1 MVRLFSYYFIIG
13 ISNLKLKT
21 KNVIRQE
28 IKYNKNKLSYWEDEE
43 KR

>member
-1 MVRLFSYYFIIG
+1 MGRLFSYYFIIG
-13 ISNLKLKT
+13 FTNLKFKI